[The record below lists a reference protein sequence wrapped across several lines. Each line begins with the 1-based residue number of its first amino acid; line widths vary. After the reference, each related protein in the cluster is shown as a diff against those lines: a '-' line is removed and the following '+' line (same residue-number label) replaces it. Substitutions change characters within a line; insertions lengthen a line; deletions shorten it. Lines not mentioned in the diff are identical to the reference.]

1 MKHRPYFLALVA
13 LAACASAATAAG
25 AQPAARQLLLAG
37 LEPGGVPEAEAT
49 ARAFAAA
56 LKNGD
61 RDAVLALLSAQA
73 QIDEGGHTQTRSE
86 YAAAHL
92 AADIAFLRNAQITPV
107 SLGSSTDGDAAMVGS
122 ENEIHATSSKGKPV
136 ALRSRELLRL
146 KREGAAWKIV
156 DVQWESTPLAPAVK

>member
-1 MKHRPYFLALVA
+1 VKHRSYFLALFA
-13 LAACASAATAAG
+13 LAACASAATAAS

-73 QIDEGGHTQTRSE
+73 QINEGGHTQTRSE

-92 AADIAFLRNAQITPV
+92 AADIAFLRKVRIDPV
-107 SLGSSTDGDAAMVGS
+107 SFGSKASGDSALVGS
-122 ENEIHATSSKGKPV
+122 ETEVHTTSSKGRQV
-136 ALRSRELLRL
+136 TLRNRELLRL
-146 KREGAAWKIV
+146 QREGGAWKIV
-156 DVQWESTPLAPAVK
+156 TVRWESAPLESTGK